1 MKYIENKISVIMPA
15 YNASKYIGKAII
27 SVIKQNYSNL
37 ELIIIDDCSSDNT
50 SEIIQQ
56 FQKNYENIVYIKME
70 NNSGVAKTRN
80 KGLSIAS
87 GQYIAFLD
95 SDDVWLED
103 KLTKQINIFKENK
116 GIPFTYTA
124 INIINEKDEIVKKAK
139 KIKTKATYKIL
150 LRNTYVATSTVIIDR
165 EVTGDFLMPLRK
177 SAEDYSLWLMLLK
190 NFGMAKGINEALV
203 NYRKTENS
211 LSANKMKEIKYFMQ
225 VQRED
230 MHIGRIRV
238 LFNTFCYILHAIKKH
253 YF

>member
-1 MKYIENKISVIMPA
+1 MPA
-15 YNASKYIGKAII
+15 YNASKYIGKAIM

-56 FQKNYENIVYIKME
+56 FQQNYENIVYIKME
-70 NNSGVAKTRN
+70 NNSGVAKARN

-139 KIKTKATYKIL
+139 RIKTKATYKIL
-150 LRNTYVATSTVIIDR
+150 LKNTYVATSTVIIDR

>member
-139 KIKTKATYKIL
+139 RIKTKATYKIL
-150 LRNTYVATSTVIIDR
+150 LKNTYVATSTVIIDR

>member
-1 MKYIENKISVIMPA
+1 MKYIESKISVIMPA
-15 YNASKYIGKAII
+15 YNASKYIGKAIM

-56 FQKNYENIVYIKME
+56 FQQNYENIVYIKME
-70 NNSGVAKTRN
+70 NNSGVAKARN

-139 KIKTKATYKIL
+139 RIKTKATYKIL
-150 LRNTYVATSTVIIDR
+150 LKNTYVATSTVIIDR

>member
-1 MKYIENKISVIMPA
+1 MPA

-139 KIKTKATYKIL
+139 RIKTKATYKIL
-150 LRNTYVATSTVIIDR
+150 LKNTYVATSTVIIDR

>member
-190 NFGMAKGINEALV
+190 SFGIAKGINEALV

-211 LSANKMKEIKYFMQ
+211 LSANKMKEIKYFMR

>member
-1 MKYIENKISVIMPA
+1 MPA